1 MSIRWKLLILLL
13 ALALVP
19 LLFITLLDRHAML
32 SLGQDLGS
40 QARESLTERTGEQLQ
55 QLIHSQADR
64 LRREKESLEHTLR
77 GQARA
82 VERCLAGAPKEG
94 GRPYFSNDFDGREN
108 QPPGLQPST
117 MHYRFPIDRPGVPIA
132 VTYEAQVFKLA
143 PGVARQEVA
152 DHIARMLHLT
162 DDYRFGFESQA
173 DLIYWQYT
181 ALDNGVHSS
190 YPGHGGYPAEY
201 DPRDRAWYRTAKEQ
215 DVLSWIGPY
224 FDASSEQLILTLAM
238 PVQGPDGDFAGVTAL
253 DVTIADVVDHMKLPP
268 MWSGEA
274 RSLMVRL
281 IPRPETGRAEA
292 SIVVQ
297 PGYHEKGQRWDTG
310 FDTQWLESD
319 NALEMQELLDDLEHR
334 RWGQHQMPYG
344 GRDSLWVYGPLAD
357 QDSHLVLILPY
368 DEVVAQ
374 AVAAEQGAL
383 VRTGEQMRADG
394 IVASIVIVVLV
405 LCALVGSRSVTKP
418 VRELADAATRI
429 AGGDLEARVENDS
442 GDEIG
447 RLGGL
452 FNAMVPQ
459 LKDRMKMRQS
469 LALAMEVQ
477 QNLLPHGPPQI
488 EGLDVA
494 GDSIYCD
501 ETGGDY
507 YDFLDL
513 SELTPG
519 QLGVAI
525 GDVTGH
531 GIAAAM
537 MMTTGRALLRSRA
550 NQTGNLAAL
559 MNDLNR
565 YLSADMSSGRFMT
578 LFYLV
583 IGANARQVRWAS
595 AGHDPAICYDPAT
608 DAFTELPGGDLP
620 LGVDGDWQYSEHGPV
635 ELAAGQILLLG
646 TDGIW
651 ESRSPQGSFFGKD
664 ALRELIRRHADRPA
678 KEISQ
683 AVTTELAEFRKN
695 RAQEDD
701 VTLVV
706 VKVT

>member
-1 MSIRWKLLILLL
+1 
-13 ALALVP
+13 
-19 LLFITLLDRHAML
+19 
-32 SLGQDLGS
+32 
-40 QARESLTERTGEQLQ
+40 
-55 QLIHSQADR
+55 ADR
-64 LRREKESLEHTLR
+64 LRREKKSLEHTLR

-82 VERCLAGAPKEG
+82 VERCLAGPPADG
-94 GRPYFSNDFDGREN
+94 GRPYFSNDFDTREN
-108 QPPGLQPST
+108 QPPGLRAST
-117 MHYRFPIDRPGVPIA
+117 RHYRFPDDRPGVPIP
-132 VTYEAQVFKLA
+132 VSYDAQVFKLA
-143 PGVARQEVA
+143 PGVDRGVVA
-152 DHIARMLHLT
+152 DHIARLLPLT

-181 ALDNGVHSS
+181 AFENGVHSS
-190 YPGHGGYPAEY
+190 YPGHGGYPARY
-201 DPRDRAWYRTAKEQ
+201 DPRQRAWYQTAKEQ

-238 PVQGPDGDFAGVTAL
+238 PVQGLDGEFAGVTAL
-253 DVTIADVVDHMKLPP
+253 DVTIADVVEHMKLPP
-268 MWSGEA
+268 TWSGEA
-274 RSLMVRL
+274 RSIMVRL
-281 IPRPETGRAEA
+281 TPRPETGRAEA

-297 PGYHEKGQRWDTG
+297 PGYHQQGERWDTG
-310 FDTQWLESD
+310 FDTQWLESV
-319 NALEMQELLDDLEHR
+319 NAREMEALLDDLEQR
-334 RWGQHQMPYG
+334 RWGQRQMPYA
-344 GRDSLWVYGPLAD
+344 GRDSLWVYGPLAAE
-357 QDSHLVLILPY
+357 DSHLVLILPY

-374 AVAAEQGAL
+374 AMAAERGAL
-383 VRTGEQMRADG
+383 LRTSEQMRADG
-394 IVASIVIVVLV
+394 MVASAVIVVLV
-405 LCALVGSRSVTKP
+405 LCALVGSRSVTRP

-429 AGGDLEARVENDS
+429 AGGDLEARVVNDS

-447 RLGGL
+447 QLGGL

-477 QNLLPHGPPQI
+477 QHLLPHGPPQI
-488 EGLDVA
+488 EGLDIA
-494 GDSIYCD
+494 GESIYCD

-513 SELTPG
+513 SELEPG

-550 NQTGNLAAL
+550 NQTGNLATL

-565 YLSADMSSGRFMT
+565 YLAADMSRGRFMT
-578 LFYLV
+578 LFYMV
-583 IGANARQVRWAS
+583 IGPGARQVRWAS
-595 AGHDPAICYDPAT
+595 AGHDPAICYDPGS
-608 DAFTELPGGDLP
+608 DAFTELPGSDLP
-620 LGVDGDWQYSEHGPV
+620 LGIDGDWQYSEHGPV
-635 ELAAGQILLLG
+635 ELTSGQILLLG

-651 ESRSPQGSFFGKD
+651 ESRNPQGCFFGKD
-664 ALRELIRRHADRPA
+664 ALREIIRRHADRPA
-678 KEISQ
+678 KEISN
-683 AVTTELAEFRKN
+683 AVTATLAEFRKD